1 MSSGL
6 SPICFPQRQRSLD
19 HSISQVWSLG
29 AKFSHPILLTL
40 GVLLRLKGLLIG
52 GVQTQSTRE
61 DQRGVVRRV
70 AQEPMAPA
78 QTLVFRSQK
87 DWSPCV

>member
-1 MSSGL
+1 
-6 SPICFPQRQRSLD
+6 
-19 HSISQVWSLG
+19 
-29 AKFSHPILLTL
+29 
-40 GVLLRLKGLLIG
+40 
-52 GVQTQSTRE
+52 
-61 DQRGVVRRV
+61 V